1 MPVFP
6 ILLLLFLAVPVAEI
20 YVLIEVGSALGAPM
34 TIGLVILTA
43 VVGAALMRAEGL
55 ATIARVQREMNTGQ
69 LPAIGIIEGAL
80 LLLSGALL
88 LTPGFLTDAFG
99 FILVLRPTRVA
110 IAKAIA
116 AKAVMQMHVS
126 AGAGMHRPRREGDID
141 GEYSHEQPPP
151 IDPASRLD
159 RDR

>member
-20 YVLIEVGSALGAPM
+20 YVLFEVGSALGAPM

-43 VVGAALMRAEGL
+43 VVGAALMRTEGM
-55 ATIARVQREMNTGQ
+55 ATIARVQQEMRTGQ
-69 LPAIGIIEGAL
+69 LPATGIIEGAL
-80 LLLSGALL
+80 LLFSGALL

-99 FILVLRPTRVA
+99 FILVFRPTRMA
-110 IAKAIA
+110 IARTIA
-116 AKAVMQMHVS
+116 SRAVMQMHVPGS
-126 AGAGMHRPRREGDID
+126 AHQPRRQGDID
-141 GEYSHEQPPP
+141 GEYSHEQPRPT
-151 IDPASRLD
+151 DPASQLD

>member
-43 VVGAALMRAEGL
+43 VVGAALMRVEGM
-55 ATIARVQREMNTGQ
+55 ATIARVQKEMRTGQ
-69 LPAIGIIEGAL
+69 LPATGIVEGAL
-80 LLLSGALL
+80 LLFSGALL

-99 FILVLRPTRVA
+99 FILVF
-110 IAKAIA
+110 
-116 AKAVMQMHVS
+116 S
-126 AGAGMHRPRREGDID
+126 
-141 GEYSHEQPPP
+141 
-151 IDPASRLD
+151 
-159 RDR
+159 

>member
-20 YVLIEVGSALGAPM
+20 YVLIEVGSTLGAPM
-34 TIGLVILTA
+34 TIALVILTA

-55 ATIARVQREMNTGQ
+55 ATIARVQKEMHTGQ
-69 LPAIGIIEGAL
+69 LPAVGIIEGAL
-80 LLLSGALL
+80 LLFSGALL

-99 FILVLRPTRVA
+99 FVLVLRPTRMA

-116 AKAVMQMHVS
+116 SRAVMQMHMRGS
-126 AGAGMHRPRREGDID
+126 GYQPRRQGDID
-141 GEYSHEQPPP
+141 GEYSHEQPRPT
-151 IDPASRLD
+151 DAASRLD
-159 RDR
+159 RER

>member
-55 ATIARVQREMNTGQ
+55 ATIARVQQEMNTGQ

-80 LLLSGALL
+80 LLFSGALL

-99 FILVLRPTRVA
+99 FILVFRPTRMA
-110 IAKAIA
+110 IARAIA
-116 AKAVMQMHVS
+116 RRAVMQMHVP
-126 AGAGMHRPRREGDID
+126 GGGFQPRRQGDID
-141 GEYSHEQPPP
+141 GEYSHEQPRPA
-151 IDPASRLD
+151 DPASQID

>member
-1 MPVFP
+1 MPASA

-55 ATIARVQREMNTGQ
+55 ATIARVQKEMNSGE
-69 LPAIGIIEGAL
+69 LPAVGIIEGAL
-80 LLLSGALL
+80 LLFSGALL

-99 FILVLRPTRVA
+99 FILVFRPTRIA
-110 IAKAIA
+110 IAHAIA
-116 AKAVMQMHVS
+116 SRAVMQMHV
-126 AGAGMHRPRREGDID
+126 AGGAARPRRTGDID
-141 GEYSHEQPPP
+141 GEYSHEAPPP

-159 RDR
+159 HDR

>member
-20 YVLIEVGSALGAPM
+20 YVLIKVGSALGAPM

-43 VVGAALMRAEGL
+43 VVGAALMRTEGM
-55 ATIARVQREMNTGQ
+55 ATIARVQQEMRTGQ
-69 LPAIGIIEGAL
+69 LPATGIIEGAL
-80 LLLSGALL
+80 LLFSGALL

-99 FILVLRPTRVA
+99 FILVFRPTRMA
-110 IAKAIA
+110 IARTIA
-116 AKAVMQMHVS
+116 SRAVMQMHVPGS
-126 AGAGMHRPRREGDID
+126 AHQPRRQGDID
-141 GEYSHEQPPP
+141 GEYSHEQPRPT
-151 IDPASRLD
+151 DPASQLD